1 MTIIDESSGPVD
13 CVLIRFPGNKFRG
26 EIAPALADLV
36 NDGTIHIIDLVF
48 ILKDENGEVTAA
60 ELTDLG
66 DDAATFDDVEG
77 DIGELLSEE
86 DIMDAA
92 EELDANTS
100 ALLIVF
106 ENSWA
111 ARLATAM
118 RNADGEVLAFER
130 IPHDIV
136 MEVVG
141 AADAAALTA

>member
-1 MTIIDESSGPVD
+1 
-13 CVLIRFPGNKFRG
+13 
-26 EIAPALADLV
+26 V

-66 DDAATFDDVEG
+66 DDAATFEDVEG

-141 AADAAALTA
+141 AADQAALTA

>member
-48 ILKDENGEVTAA
+48 ILKDENGDVTAA

-66 DDAATFDDVEG
+66 DDAAPFDEVDGDV
-77 DIGELLSEE
+77 GELLSEE

-118 RNADGEVLAFER
+118 RNADGEVVAFER

-141 AADAAALTA
+141 AADQAALTA

>member
-1 MTIIDESSGPVD
+1 MTIIDETSGPVD

-36 NDGTIHIIDLVF
+36 NDGIIHIIDLVF
-48 ILKDENGEVTAA
+48 ILKDENGDVTAA

-77 DIGELLSEE
+77 DVGELLSED
-86 DIMDAA
+86 DIQDAA
-92 EELDANTS
+92 EALEPNTS
-100 ALLIVF
+100 ALLVVF

-118 RNADGEVLAFER
+118 RNADGEVLAYER
-130 IPHDIV
+130 IPHDVV
-136 MEVVG
+136 MAAVG
-141 AADAAALTA
+141 AAEEIAASA

>member
-1 MTIIDESSGPVD
+1 MTIIDETSGPVD

-48 ILKDENGEVTAA
+48 ILKDENGDVTAA

-66 DDAATFDDVEG
+66 EDAATFDDIDG
-77 DIGELLSEE
+77 DVGELLSEE

-92 EELDANTS
+92 EDLEANTS

-118 RNADGEVLAFER
+118 RNADGEVVAFER

-141 AADAAALTA
+141 AADQAALTA

>member
-1 MTIIDESSGPVD
+1 MTIIDETSGPVD

>member
-1 MTIIDESSGPVD
+1 MTIIDETSGPVD

-48 ILKDENGEVTAA
+48 ILKDENGDVTAA

-66 DDAATFDDVEG
+66 EDAATFDDLDG
-77 DIGELLSEE
+77 DVGELLSEE

-92 EELDANTS
+92 EELEANTS

-118 RNADGEVLAFER
+118 RNADGEVVAFER
-130 IPHDIV
+130 IPHDVV
-136 MEVVG
+136 MAVVG
-141 AADAAALTA
+141 AADEAALTA

>member
-1 MTIIDESSGPVD
+1 MTIIDETSGPVD

-48 ILKDENGEVTAA
+48 ILKDENGDVTAA

-66 DDAATFDDVEG
+66 EDAATFDDIDG
-77 DIGELLSEE
+77 DVGELLSEE

-92 EELDANTS
+92 EELEANTS